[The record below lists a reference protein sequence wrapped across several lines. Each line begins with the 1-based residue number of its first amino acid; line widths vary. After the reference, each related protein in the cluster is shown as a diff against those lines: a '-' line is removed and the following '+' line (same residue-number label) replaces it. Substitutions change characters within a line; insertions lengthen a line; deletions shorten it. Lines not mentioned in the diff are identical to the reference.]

1 VTGLRLG
8 LLLLMPPIA
17 HALAQ
22 QPAATPLL
30 SPVRAACI
38 SSPFGPRVLTGRPKA
53 GTYHNG
59 IDLPAAA
66 GEAVRA
72 VAVGRVARIQ
82 RKGAGGLEVLVQ
94 HDGFIAIY
102 SHLGMVTPALAEGK
116 TAVAAGDKLGVIGRS
131 GLTYGTHLF
140 FAMLLAGHPV
150 DPTPYLGLP
159 RCGAG

>member
-1 VTGLRLG
+1 MAQGLDATRTWRCCAATSWPNRRRTRRDVTGLRLG

-82 RKGAGGLEVLVQ
+82 RKGAGGL
-94 HDGFIAIY
+94 
-102 SHLGMVTPALAEGK
+102 
-116 TAVAAGDKLGVIGRS
+116 
-131 GLTYGTHLF
+131 
-140 FAMLLAGHPV
+140 
-150 DPTPYLGLP
+150 
-159 RCGAG
+159 